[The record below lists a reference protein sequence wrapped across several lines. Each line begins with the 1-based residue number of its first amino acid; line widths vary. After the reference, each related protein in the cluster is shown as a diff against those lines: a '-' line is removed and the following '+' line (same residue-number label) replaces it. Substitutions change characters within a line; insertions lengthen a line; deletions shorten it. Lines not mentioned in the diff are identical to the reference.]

1 MVVRI
6 MMVNVTILNQI
17 PVVVSIIVA
26 REFIMHNIVRV
37 LTITFIIVVC
47 FLLSVMAIIAVS
59 INSLTIL
66 MILFIVSL
74 VLRSQAVG
82 RFV

>member
-1 MVVRI
+1 

-59 INSLTIL
+59 INSLTVL

>member
-1 MVVRI
+1 
-6 MMVNVTILNQI
+6 MVNVTILNQI

>member
-1 MVVRI
+1 